1 LQCQGAEGAV
11 AAPVPEVLRSWPA
24 KAVDQLAAIGV
35 FTNARPM
42 TIDEVKE
49 SFAGA
54 KRELVQRHLETLALM
69 GEVTV
74 DAEGRY
80 GGARKAA

>member
-1 LQCQGAEGAV
+1 MIPAAV
-11 AAPVPEVLRSWPA
+11 DVLLPWPE
-24 KAVDQLAAIGV
+24 KAVDQAAAIGAL
-35 FTNARPM
+35 TNARPM

-49 SFAGA
+49 VFAGA
-54 KRELVQRHLETLALM
+54 KRSAVQRHLETLALM

-74 DAEGRY
+74 DAEERY

>member
-1 LQCQGAEGAV
+1 
-11 AAPVPEVLRSWPA
+11 
-24 KAVDQLAAIGV
+24 
-35 FTNARPM
+35 M

-49 SFAGA
+49 SFSGA
-54 KRELVQRHLETLALM
+54 KRDLVQRHLETLALM

-74 DAEGRY
+74 DGDGRY